1 MRYYGKELGGGTFF
15 HLYMIS
21 WRMLINI
28 KKWMGNFKLLQITY
42 MLVTFFSILSVDFF
56 SLGKYLKILERFVF
70 EQYSD
75 FDDVEDLSM
84 SQWNVDMDYHN
95 ICLQNILFNN
105 QRYEIL
111 RFKKIGILN
120 LRNITDFLSL
130 VNEILNSFKTY
141 S

>member
-1 MRYYGKELGGGTFF
+1 
-15 HLYMIS
+15 
-21 WRMLINI
+21 
-28 KKWMGNFKLLQITY
+28 

-111 RFKKIGILN
+111 RFKKIGISN

>member
-1 MRYYGKELGGGTFF
+1 
-15 HLYMIS
+15 
-21 WRMLINI
+21 
-28 KKWMGNFKLLQITY
+28 MGNFKLLQITY

-111 RFKKIGILN
+111 RFKKIGISN

>member
-1 MRYYGKELGGGTFF
+1 MNGQ
-15 HLYMIS
+15 
-21 WRMLINI
+21 
-28 KKWMGNFKLLQITY
+28 LQIITDY
-42 MLVTFFSILSVDFF
+42 IHACYIFFNIVCRFF

-95 ICLQNILFNN
+95 IFLQNILFNN

-111 RFKKIGILN
+111 RFKKIGISN
-120 LRNITDFLSL
+120 LPNITDFLSL